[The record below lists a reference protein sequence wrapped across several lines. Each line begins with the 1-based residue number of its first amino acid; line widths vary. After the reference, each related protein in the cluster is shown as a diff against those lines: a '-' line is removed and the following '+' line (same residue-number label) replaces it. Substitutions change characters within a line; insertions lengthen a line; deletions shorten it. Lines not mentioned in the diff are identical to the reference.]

1 LFPSFLVDWV
11 GASNYI
17 PFMPSQ
23 DPIAMIL
30 GSGSALGRWIENFEV
45 RPSQME
51 MAGLIRRGLDKKSNV
66 LIEAGTGTGKTL
78 GYLVPL
84 VLAGKKT
91 VISTG
96 TKNLQEQII
105 FKDIPLL
112 SKALGKEVDAMM
124 MKGRKNYLCLHR
136 FHQYFT
142 RPKMGEQ
149 EAKRKMDRWLAD
161 TTFGDFAEMAWMRED
176 DPLRDA
182 VSSSSDQCVGPEC
195 LHWDEC
201 FLNHLRQNALQ
212 AQIVIVNHHLF
223 FADLM
228 VKKGGF
234 GEIIP
239 RFQVA
244 VFDEAHTLEEIATTY
259 FGKSLSTNQL
269 LELAADLERELDQL
283 RGRERKEIQKNL
295 DRIRSG
301 SERLWELFREGED
314 RGRLANETM
323 KALEGGVCHE
333 IRRALGF
340 IYQKSGFEGS
350 GSASRQALAERAG
363 DLSERL
369 EGILATCEP
378 GWLKW
383 YEKRKKTLVLH
394 ASPLDIS
401 QSMKECLYEKVKT
414 LVFTSA
420 TLSTAGNFEY
430 FRSRLGLEE
439 EVLQGIYPSHF
450 NFKEQSLLYVPGDL
464 PLPQEASFVNKLGQ
478 RIEKILRITA
488 GRALVLFT
496 SYNNLNAVYDY
507 LKERIPYTLFKQG
520 EAPRN
525 TLLEAFKTD
534 THSVLLATG
543 SFWQGVDVPGE
554 ALSCLIVDKLPFE
567 SPGDPLVAARID
579 LVRSRGGNPFME
591 YQLPAAI
598 IALKQGLGRLIRKSS
613 DRGVLSVL
621 DVRMIRSRYGRF
633 FFESLPE
640 IPLTQSLEDLRRFFE
655 VD

>member
-1 LFPSFLVDWV
+1 MS
-11 GASNYI
+11 
-17 PFMPSQ
+17 SQ
-23 DPIAMIL
+23 DPIDKIL
-30 GSGSALGRWIENFEV
+30 GRGSPLSRLIENFEV
-45 RPSQME
+45 RPSQMQ
-51 MAGLIRRGLDKKSNV
+51 MAGLIRRALEEKRKAI
-66 LIEAGTGTGKTL
+66 IEAGTGTGKTL

-91 VISTG
+91 VLSTG
-96 TKNLQEQII
+96 TKNLQEQI
-105 FKDIPLL
+105 FYKDIPLL
-112 SKALGKEVDAMM
+112 GKAFGKEVDAMM
-124 MKGRKNYLCLHR
+124 MKGRRNYLCLHR
-136 FHQYFT
+136 FHQSFSK
-142 RPKMGEQ
+142 PIPGER
-149 EAKRKMDRWLAD
+149 EYKKRMDQWVAE
-161 TTFGDFAEMAWMRED
+161 TASGDFAELSWMRED

-182 VSSSSDQCVGPEC
+182 VSSSSDQCLGAEC
-195 LHWDEC
+195 LHWEEC
-201 FLNHLRQNALQ
+201 FLNRLRQNALH

-239 RFQVA
+239 RFQAA

-259 FGKSLSTNQL
+259 FGKSLSTKQL
-269 LELAADLERELDQL
+269 LELAADLEREVDQL
-283 RGRERKEIQKNL
+283 RGRERKEIRKRM

-314 RGRLANETM
+314 RGRVASETM
-323 KALEGGVCHE
+323 KALEGGACHE
-333 IRRALGF
+333 IRSALGF
-340 IYQKSGFEGS
+340 IHQKSGFEGS
-350 GSASRQALAERAG
+350 GASSRQALAERAG
-363 DLSERL
+363 DLKEKL
-369 EGILATCEP
+369 EGILATRDP

-383 YEKRKKTLVLH
+383 YERRKKTLVIH

-401 QSMKECLYEKVKT
+401 ESMKECLYEKVKT

-420 TLSTAGNFEY
+420 TLSTAGNFDY

-439 EVLQGIYPSHF
+439 GTLDGIYPSHF
-450 NFKEQSLLYVPGDL
+450 RFKDQALMYVPGDM
-464 PLPQEASFVNKLGQ
+464 PLPQERFFAERLGK
-478 RIEKILRITA
+478 RIEEILRISA
-488 GRALVLFT
+488 GRSLVLFT
-496 SYNNLNAVYDY
+496 SYSNLNAVYDF
-507 LKERIPYTLFKQG
+507 LEGRIPYTLLRQG

-525 TLLEAFKTD
+525 ALLDAFRKD

-554 ALSCLIVDKLPFE
+554 ALICLIVDKLPFD

-613 DRGVLSVL
+613 DWGVLSVL

-633 FFESLPE
+633 FFQSLPE
-640 IPLTQSLEDLRRFFE
+640 IPLTRELEDVRRFFE
-655 VD
+655 EH

>member
-1 LFPSFLVDWV
+1 MFFFVDW
-11 GASNYI
+11 GRASNYI
-17 PFMPSQ
+17 PLMPSH
-23 DPIAMIL
+23 DPIEMIL
-30 GSGSALGRWIENFEV
+30 GNDSALGRWIENFEV

-51 MAGLIRRGLDKKSNV
+51 MAGLIRRALQEKSKV
-66 LIEAGTGTGKTL
+66 IIEAGTGTGKTL

-112 SKALGKEVDAMM
+112 SKALEKNVDAMM

-136 FHQYFT
+136 FHQYFS

-149 EAKRKMDRWLAD
+149 EVEKKMDQWLSN
-161 TTFGDFAEMAWMRED
+161 TTFGDFAEIEWMRED

-182 VSSSSDQCVGPEC
+182 VSSSSEQCLGAEC
-195 LHWDEC
+195 LYWDEC
-201 FLNHLRQNALQ
+201 FLNRLRQGALQ
-212 AQIVIVNHHLF
+212 AQMVIVNHHLF

-269 LELAADLERELDQL
+269 LELAADLERELDHL
-283 RGRERKEIQKNL
+283 RGGERKDIQKRL
-295 DRIRSG
+295 GMIKSG
-301 SERLWELFREGED
+301 SGRLRELFREGED

-323 KALEGGVCHE
+323 KALEAGACHE

-340 IYQKSGFEGS
+340 IHQKSGFDGS
-350 GSASRQALAERAG
+350 GIASRKALAERAR
-363 DLSERL
+363 DLSDRL
-369 EGILATCEP
+369 EVILSTRDP

-383 YEKRKKTLVLH
+383 YETRRKTLVIH
-394 ASPLDIS
+394 ASPLDIA
-401 QSMKECLYEKVKT
+401 QSMRECLYDRVKT
-414 LVFTSA
+414 IVFTSA
-420 TLSTAGNFEY
+420 TLSTAGNFHY

-439 EVLQGIYPSHF
+439 EVLQEIYPSHF
-450 NFKEQSLLYVPGDL
+450 NFKAQALLYVPGDL
-464 PLPQEASFVNKLGQ
+464 PLPQESFFAERLGP
-478 RIEKILRITA
+478 RIEEILQITA
-488 GRALVLFT
+488 GRGLVLFT
-496 SYNNLNAVYDY
+496 SYSNLNAVYDF
-507 LKERIPYTLFKQG
+507 LKGKLPYTLFKQG

-525 TLLEAFKTD
+525 TLLEEFKKD

-543 SFWQGVDVPGE
+543 SFWHGVDVPGE
-554 ALSCLIVDKLPFE
+554 SLSCLIVDKLPFD

-598 IALKQGLGRLIRKSS
+598 ISLKQGLGRLIRKSS
-613 DRGVLSVL
+613 DRGLLSVL

-655 VD
+655 AH